1 MSDWQTMRPAA
12 EVWAQYFKQ
21 LRQSAPAQQ
30 LYVLLDLAQS
40 ASLSALLPASD
51 AQPLFGFERGRKEAQ
66 LCPWLVRLGA
76 VGTALGAAQKK
87 LLDHVL
93 SIVQTQ
99 PCASLLTTDCDMDVL
114 LAHLRRASD
123 VKLEGQAPL
132 YLAFW
137 DPAVL
142 AALMGQTDLDT
153 GSRIEAVLQ
162 PAQRQALLGPIARWV
177 CWSRSG
183 RLVEYMA
190 AKDVAKDVVKDA
202 AKAAGALPISLSKA
216 QIDAMLAA
224 NLPDLLIYY
233 LRLNQPTLRDKLP
246 PLPMYWFVRQQIAFA
261 GRYGLRGPRDLIN
274 YLCLALVAGTRFDL
288 LPRVKPVLAQVKAGT
303 LPFEKAMDA
312 LSEVIDDKDLQPAK
326 LLLDDA
332 GRPLQE
338 AALPR

>member
-12 EVWAQYFKQ
+12 EVWGQYFKQ
-21 LRQSAPAQQ
+21 LRQSASAQQ

-51 AQPLFGFERGRKEAQ
+51 AQPLFGFERGSKEAQ

-76 VGTALGAAQKK
+76 VGTALGPQQQK

-99 PCASLLTTDCDMDVL
+99 PCASLLTTDCDMEVL

-123 VKLEGQAPL
+123 VKLQGQAPM

-142 AALMGQTDLDT
+142 AALMGQTDLAT
-153 GSRIEAVLQ
+153 GSRIEPVLES
-162 PAQRQALLGPIARWV
+162 AQRQVLMGPIARWV

-183 RLVEYMA
+183 RLVEYAA
-190 AKDVAKDVVKDA
+190 AKDVAKEA
-202 AKAAGALPISLSKA
+202 AKAAGTLPISLSKA

-233 LRLNQPTLRDKLP
+233 LRLNQPMLRDKLP

-261 GRYGLRGPRDLIN
+261 SRYGLRGPRDLVN
-274 YLCLALVAGTRFDL
+274 YLCLALVAGARFDQ

-303 LPFEKAMDA
+303 LRFDKAMDV
-312 LSEVIDDKDLQPAK
+312 LSEVIDDKDMQPAR